1 MTARKIILTVFSLI
15 FALSLLTVIFINGL
29 VYAVTAPYISPEND
43 STPDY
48 ILVLGAG
55 LNDNGSPGRMLR
67 DRLNTAV
74 SLYEKYANSSSAPV
88 IIVSGDRTVTENK
101 NYDEVGAMHTYLL
114 EKGIPEEAILEDPYG
129 FSTSESIANLSTLE
143 KDAHIAIVT
152 QEYHLYRAL
161 FIAYMSDYNLSG
173 YAAPPYHDGMQFYRE
188 LREIAARTKDFF
200 LCAFRA

>member
-1 MTARKIILTVFSLI
+1 MTARKIIFRLLVLI
-15 FALSLLTVIFINGL
+15 FALSLLAVILINAL
-29 VYAVTAPYISPEND
+29 VYALTAPYISPEDENP
-43 STPDY
+43 PDY

-55 LNDNGSPGRMLR
+55 LNADGLPGRMLR
-67 DRLNTAV
+67 DRLNTAA
-74 SLYEKYANSSSAPV
+74 SLYEKHATDSSAPM

-101 NYDEVGAMHTYLL
+101 TYDEVGAMHTYLL

-161 FIAYMSDYNLSG
+161 FIAYMSDYNISG
-173 YAAPPYHDGMQFYRE
+173 YEAPPHHDSMQFYRE
-188 LREIAARTKDFF
+188 MREIAARTKDFF